1 MALFENVPYVNFHEM
16 NLDWI
21 LKFIQET
28 RNKLDQIEA
37 AVLAA
42 QAAKAGAET
51 ARAGAEEAE
60 SGALAAQTAAE
71 EAAASVPNYTDIKTL
86 AAIQSSYV
94 LITDPLI
101 VKSRSEITNPQ
112 GIGADFS
119 GMVEYSLPW
128 AAEAGITIQTLPS
141 SDYGNFELI
150 PPNYPTGIAHQ
161 VIAIRPINGL
171 EANRYDIIP
180 LGTYNIS
187 DFVDG
192 DGHYHLLARVFDRTT
207 DDWAV
212 DGTTLNGVEVQYSL
226 TRSARRGTVHN
237 GTHA

>member
-1 MALFENVPYVNFHEM
+1 MGLFENVPYVNFHEI

-28 RNKLDQIEA
+28 RDKLDQIEA

-42 QAAKAGAET
+42 QAAQAGAET
-51 ARAGAEEAE
+51 AQAGALE
-60 SGALAAQTAAE
+60 AQTAAE
-71 EAAASVPNYTDIKTL
+71 DAQTAAEAAAASVPNITEIKTL
-86 AAIQSSYV
+86 AAIQASYV
-94 LITDPLI
+94 LISDPLI

-112 GIGADFS
+112 GLGANFT

-128 AAEAGITIQTLPS
+128 AAESGVTVQTLPS
-141 SDYGNFELI
+141 SEYGNFELI

-161 VIAIRPINGL
+161 VIAIRPIMGL
-171 EANRYDIIP
+171 EANQYDIIP

-192 DGHYHLLARVFDRTT
+192 NGHFHLLARVFDRTT
-207 DDWAV
+207 GTWAV
-212 DGTTLNGVEVQYSL
+212 DGTTLHGVEVQYSL
-226 TRSARRGTVHN
+226 TRSAQRGSVHN
-237 GTHA
+237 GTYE